1 MQQEARASLEYA
13 LQHCHALAH
22 HNKALVLK
30 YLVPVSTLAP
40 PLPIST
46 AKQVD
51 GRRSVLAKASIETS
65 FSRCW
70 NRMPFQAVQVQLLLG
85 HLPSPTLL
93 AAHQL
98 RQYEPIIAAMRSG
111 DVKLFSDTMNALQ
124 FRFIQE
130 VRQGKWWGQAACGA
144 KFWLQT

>member
-1 MQQEARASLEYA
+1 M
-13 LQHCHALAH
+13 
-22 HNKALVLK
+22 
-30 YLVPVSTLAP
+30 
-40 PLPIST
+40 
-46 AKQVD
+46 
-51 GRRSVLAKASIETS
+51 LAKASIEAS